1 MAFCVHVGLDIGSEP
16 PKTISLPIMQENTKD
31 LIKPF
36 VEKYYPE
43 LIQSLNP
50 EINCRKLTINL

>member
-43 LIQSLNP
+43 LIQSLNL
-50 EINCRKLTINL
+50 EI